1 LKIKIALVNYIAS
14 PQMAHFFA
22 IAPRIICTL
31 RFRIMTYESEKIT
44 RKKRIDQQ
52 LKASGWLIIPYSEG
66 MDLTI
71 LTNHTIEELQ
81 TNSGPADYALVVNGK
96 LLGVVEAKKLEVG
109 AANVLEQ
116 AKRYSKGANKT
127 VGEWNEYRVPFL
139 YSSNG
144 ELIYYL
150 DARDSKNLSRQIY
163 SFHTPEAMETL
174 FNSNKETALQWLK
187 EKPINTP
194 GLRPYQKEAIQAFEN
209 NLEERKRLMLLAM
222 ATGTGKTFTTVN
234 LVYRMLASGY
244 AKRIL
249 FLVDRKSLAAQA
261 VTAFASF
268 DTPRNIKF
276 KDEYELYSQR
286 FKKEDF
292 EGEAYD
298 PTVLPNSYLTNPD
311 GTKTFLYIC
320 TIQRMAINLYG
331 KAGAF
336 GENEENEDDAEKLS
350 IPSHAFDLIIAD
362 ECHRGYTS
370 KETNVWR
377 NVLNHFDA
385 VKVGLTATPASHT
398 VAYFNKPIFNY
409 SLQQAIE
416 EGYLVDYDAV
426 AINSEVLMNGAFLK
440 EGEQVGMIDTETGR
454 EQIDQLEDEREFT
467 STEIE
472 EKITAPDTNQKI
484 VEELKKYTDEW
495 EKRTGRFPKTL
506 IFASNDIP
514 MISHAD
520 RLVSI
525 CKSVFNRGDDFVA
538 KITGSPTVDRP
549 LKKIKEFRNRPN
561 PKIVVT
567 VDMLSTGVDIPSI
580 EFIVFLRPVK
590 SRILWEQMLGR
601 GTRKCD
607 EIGKTHFVIFDCFNG
622 TLIKYFKDAS
632 YNFKIDPPGTETI
645 TIKELIEKI
654 YNNEDRKA
662 NAKRLAKRLHR
673 IEKDMSGNARDKF
686 ATYIPNGDMGKF
698 AELLAKFFE
707 KYK

>member
-1 LKIKIALVNYIAS
+1 
-14 PQMAHFFA
+14 
-22 IAPRIICTL
+22 
-31 RFRIMTYESEKIT
+31 MTYESEKTT
-44 RKKRIDQQ
+44 RRKRIDQH
-52 LKASGWLIIPYSEG
+52 LKSAGWLILPYSEG
-66 MDLTI
+66 LDLSI
-71 LTNHTIEELQ
+71 LTNHAIEEFQ
-81 TNSGPADYALVVNGK
+81 TANGPVDYALVVNGK
-96 LLGVVEAKKLEVG
+96 LLGIIEAKKLEVG
-109 AANVLEQ
+109 AMNVLEQ
-116 AKRYSKGANKT
+116 AKRYSRGAGKT
-127 VGEWNEYRVPFL
+127 IGEWFGYHVPFL

-144 ELIYYL
+144 ELIYFL
-150 DARDSKNLSRQIY
+150 DTRDSKNLSRQVF
-163 SFHTPEAMETL
+163 S
-174 FNSNKETALQWLK
+174 FNSPDALTVFFNRDENVTFNWLK
-187 EKPINTP
+187 DKPIDNP
-194 GLRPYQKEAIQAFEN
+194 YLRPYQKNAIQEYETK
-209 NLEERKRLMLLAM
+209 LQEGKRLMLLAM

-276 KDEYELYSQR
+276 KDEYEMYSQKFR
-286 FKKEDF
+286 KDDF
-292 EGEAYD
+292 EGESYD

-311 GTKTFLYIC
+311 GSKTFLYVC

-331 KAGAF
+331 KSAVF
-336 GENEENEDDAEKLS
+336 EDEEEMEEDACEGIK

-377 NVLNHFDA
+377 NVLNHFDS

-398 VAYFNKPIFNY
+398 VAYFGKPIFNY
-409 SLQQAIE
+409 PLQTAID
-416 EGYLVDYDAV
+416 EGFLVDYDAV

-440 EGEQVGMIDTETGR
+440 EGEQVGMIDTATGR
-454 EQIDQLEDEREFT
+454 EQIDQLEDERQFT

-484 VEELKKYTDEW
+484 VEELKKYTDEF
-495 EKRTGRFPKTL
+495 EAERGRFPKTL
-506 IFASNDIP
+506 IFASNDISL
-514 MISHAD
+514 ISHAD
-520 RLVSI
+520 RLVNI
-525 CKSVFNRGDDFVA
+525 CKSVYNRGDDFVA

-549 LKKIKEFRNRPN
+549 LKKIKQFRNRPN

-567 VDMLSTGVDIPSI
+567 VDMLSTGVDIPAL

-607 EIGKTHFVIFDCFNG
+607 DIGKTHFVIFDCFNG
-622 TLIKYFKDAS
+622 TLIRYFKNAS
-632 YNFKIDPPGTETI
+632 YNFKIDPPGTDPI

-654 YNNEDRKA
+654 YNNEDRRT
-662 NAKRLAKRLHR
+662 NAKRLSKRIHR
-673 IEKDMSGNARDKF
+673 IEKEMSGNARNQF
-686 ATYIPNGDMGKF
+686 ATYVPEGDMGKF
-698 AELLAKFFE
+698 AEQISKFFD
-707 KYK
+707 KYN

>member
-1 LKIKIALVNYIAS
+1 MHLN
-14 PQMAHFFA
+14 
-22 IAPRIICTL
+22 IIL
-31 RFRIMTYESEKIT
+31 SMPYESEKTT
-44 RKKRIDQQ
+44 RKKRIDKQ
-52 LKASGWLIIPYSEG
+52 LKAIGWFIIPYVEG
-66 MDLTI
+66 MDLSG
-71 LTNHTIEELQ
+71 LTNHAIEEYQ
-81 TNSGPADYALVVNGK
+81 TINGPADYALVVNGK
-96 LLGVVEAKKLEVG
+96 LLGVIEAKRLEVG
-109 AANVLEQ
+109 PANVLEQ
-116 AKRYSKGANKT
+116 AKRYSKGTNNTIGK
-127 VGEWNEYRVPFL
+127 WNEYHVPFL

-150 DARDSKNLSRQIY
+150 DVRDERNLSRQIF
-163 SFHTPEAMETL
+163 SFHTPEAMETM
-174 FNSNKETALQWLK
+174 FMTTRENAFQWLK
-187 EKPINTP
+187 NKPIDSP
-194 GLRPYQKEAIQAFEN
+194 GLRPYQKDAIQAFEN
-209 NLEERKRLMLLAM
+209 NLGEGKRLMLLAM
-222 ATGTGKTFTTVN
+222 ATGTGKTFTAVN

-261 VTAFASF
+261 VTAFASY

-286 FKKEDF
+286 FRREDF
-292 EGEAYD
+292 EGEPFD
-298 PTVLPNSYLTNPD
+298 PSVLPNTYLTIPD
-311 GTKTFLYIC
+311 GSKTFLYIC

-331 KAGAF
+331 KAGVF
-336 GENEENEDDAEKLS
+336 DEDEEKEDDEETLA

-385 VKVGLTATPASHT
+385 IKVGLTATPASHT

-409 SLQQAIE
+409 PLQQAIE

-426 AINSEVLMNGAFLK
+426 AINSNVLMNGAFLK
-440 EGEQVGMIDTETGR
+440 EGEQVGIIDTETGR
-454 EQIDQLEDEREFT
+454 EKIDQLEDEREFT

-472 EKITAPDTNQKI
+472 EKITVPVTNQKI
-484 VEELKKYTDEW
+484 IEELKNYTDEW

-506 IFASNDIP
+506 IFASNDIS
-514 MISHAD
+514 MFSHAD
-520 RLVSI
+520 HLVSI
-525 CKSVFNRGDDFVA
+525 CKSVFDRGDDFAA

-567 VDMLSTGVDIPSI
+567 VDMLSTGVDIPSL

-632 YNFKIDPPGTETI
+632 YNFKIDPPGTDTV

-662 NAKRLAKRLHR
+662 NARRLSKRLHR
-673 IEKDMSGNARDKF
+673 IEKEMSGNARDKF
-686 ATYIPNGDMGKF
+686 AVYIPNGDMGQF
-698 AELLAKFFE
+698 AEQVAKFFN

>member
-1 LKIKIALVNYIAS
+1 
-14 PQMAHFFA
+14 
-22 IAPRIICTL
+22 
-31 RFRIMTYESEKIT
+31 MTYESEKIT

-52 LKASGWLIIPYSEG
+52 LKAAGWLIIPYSEG
-66 MDLTI
+66 MELST
-71 LTNHTIEELQ
+71 LTNHAIEELQ
-81 TNSGPADYALVVNGK
+81 TKNGPADYALVVNGS

-116 AKRYSKGANKT
+116 AKRYSKGADKT
-127 VGEWNEYRVPFL
+127 IGEWNQHRVPFL

-150 DARDSKNLSRQIY
+150 DVRDSKNISRQIY

-174 FNSNKETALQWLK
+174 FNTKRETALQWLK
-187 EKPINTP
+187 DKPINTP

-209 NLEERKRLMLLAM
+209 NLEDGKRLMLLAM
-222 ATGTGKTFTTVN
+222 ATGTGKTITTVN

-311 GTKTFLYIC
+311 GTKTFLYVC

-336 GENEENEDDAEKLS
+336 GQDEESGDDDAETLS

-398 VAYFNKPIFNY
+398 VAYFGKPIFNY
-409 SLQQAIE
+409 PLQQAID
-416 EGYLVDYDAV
+416 EGFLVDYDAV
-426 AINSEVLMNGAFLK
+426 GINSEVLMNGAFLK

-484 VEELKKYTDEW
+484 IEELKKYTYEW
-495 EKRTGRFPKTL
+495 EQRTGRFPKTL

-525 CKSVFNRGDDFVA
+525 CKQVFNQGDDFVA

-567 VDMLSTGVDIPSI
+567 VDMLSTGVDIPSL
-580 EFIVFLRPVK
+580 EYIVFLRPVK

-607 EIGKTHFVIFDCFNG
+607 DIGKTHFVIFDCFNG

-632 YNFKIDPPGTETI
+632 YNFKIDPPGTDTI

-654 YNNEDRKA
+654 YNNEDRRA

-686 ATYIPNGDMGKF
+686 KTYIPDGDMGKF
-698 AELLAKFFE
+698 AEQVSKFFD

>member
-1 LKIKIALVNYIAS
+1 M
-14 PQMAHFFA
+14 PH
-22 IAPRIICTL
+22 
-31 RFRIMTYESEKIT
+31 ESEKIT
-44 RKKRIDQQ
+44 RKIRIDQQ
-52 LKASGWLIIPYSEG
+52 LKASGWILVTYSEG
-66 MDLTI
+66 MDLTS
-71 LTNHTIEELQ
+71 LTNHAIEEIQ
-81 TNSGPADYALVVNGK
+81 TENGPADYALVVYGK

-109 AANVLEQ
+109 AQNVLEQ
-116 AKRYSKGANKT
+116 AKRYSKGASKT
-127 VGEWNEYRVPFL
+127 IGEWNQYRVPFL

-150 DARDSKNLSRQIY
+150 DTRDSKNLSRQIY
-163 SFHTPEAMETL
+163 AFHTPEAMETL
-174 FNSNKETALQWLK
+174 FNSKRETALQWLK
-187 EKPINTP
+187 DKPINTP
-194 GLRPYQKEAIQAFEN
+194 GLRPYQKDAIQAFEN
-209 NLEERKRLMLLAM
+209 NLEDGKRLMLLAM

-286 FKKEDF
+286 FRKEDF

-311 GTKTFLYIC
+311 GTKTFLYVC

-331 KAGAF
+331 KMGAF
-336 GENEENEDDAEKLS
+336 GEDEESRDEEEETLS

-398 VAYFNKPIFNY
+398 VAYFGKPIYNY
-409 SLQQAIE
+409 PLQTAID

-484 VEELKKYTDEW
+484 IEELKKYADEF
-495 EKRTGRFPKTL
+495 EKEKGRFPKTL

-567 VDMLSTGVDIPSI
+567 VDMLSTGVDIPSL
-580 EFIVFLRPVK
+580 EYIVFLRPIK

-607 EIGKTHFVIFDCFNG
+607 DIGKTHFVIFDCFNG

-632 YNFKIDPPGTETI
+632 YNFKIDPPGTDTI

-654 YNNEDRKA
+654 YNNDDRKS
-662 NAKRLAKRLHR
+662 NAKRLSKRLHR

-686 ATYIPNGDMGKF
+686 KTYIPDGDMGKF
-698 AELLAKFFE
+698 AEQISKFFDA
-707 KYK
+707 YN

>member
-1 LKIKIALVNYIAS
+1 
-14 PQMAHFFA
+14 MDH
-22 IAPRIICTL
+22 
-31 RFRIMTYESEKIT
+31 ESEKTT
-44 RKKRIDQQ
+44 RRLRIDNL
-52 LKASGWLIIPYSEG
+52 LKNAGWHICRFTDSMNISLLDDYA
-66 MDLTI
+66 LTEFP
-71 LTNHTIEELQ
+71 TN
-81 TNSGPADYALVVNGK
+81 NGPADYALVVEGK
-96 LLGVVEAKKLEVG
+96 LLGFIEAKKLEVG
-109 AANVLEQ
+109 AENVLEQ
-116 AKRYSKGANKT
+116 AKRYSRGAAET
-127 VGEWNEYRVPFL
+127 IGEWNGYRVPFL

-144 ELIYYL
+144 ELIYHL
-150 DARDSKNLSRQIY
+150 DARNPMNLSRQIF
-163 SFHTPEAMETL
+163 SFHTPETL
-174 FNSNKETALQWLK
+174 STWFSDTKSRAAEWLQ
-187 EKPINTP
+187 EKPIDYP
-194 GLRPYQKEAIQAFEN
+194 GFRPYQKQAVEAYEKG
-209 NLEERKRLMLLAM
+209 LSEGKRLMLLAM
-222 ATGTGKTFTTVN
+222 ATGTGKTFTTVV

-244 AKRIL
+244 TKRVL

-292 EGEAYD
+292 EDEPYD

-311 GTKTFLYIC
+311 GSKTFLYIC
-320 TIQRMAINLYG
+320 TIQRMAMNLYG
-331 KAGAF
+331 GAGAF
-336 GENEENEDDAEKLS
+336 DDDEESDDEENILS
-350 IPSHAFDLIIAD
+350 IPSNAFDLIIAD

-385 VKVGLTATPASHT
+385 VKLGLTATPASHT
-398 VAYFNKPIFNY
+398 VAYFQKPIFSY
-409 SLQQAIE
+409 PLQQAID

-426 AINSEVLMNGAFLK
+426 AINSDVLMNGAFLK
-440 EGEQVGMIDTETGR
+440 EGEQVGVIDTDTGR
-454 EQIDQLEDEREFT
+454 ELIDQLEDEREFT

-484 VEELKKYTDEW
+484 IQELKKYTDDF
-495 EKRTGRFPKTL
+495 EKECGRFPKTL

-520 RLVSI
+520 RIVNI
-525 CKSVFNRGDDFVA
+525 CKTTFDKGDDFVA

-567 VDMLSTGVDIPSI
+567 VDMLSTGVDIPSL

-601 GTRKCD
+601 GTRRCE
-607 EIGKTHFVIFDCFNG
+607 EIGKSHFVIFDCFNG
-622 TLIKYFKDAS
+622 TLIKYFKNAS
-632 YNFKIDPPGTETI
+632 YNFKIDPPGSETV
-645 TIKELIEKI
+645 TIKELIERI

-662 NAKRLAKRLHR
+662 NAKRLSKRLQR
-673 IEKDMSGNARDKF
+673 IEKEMSGKAREQF
-686 ATYIPNGDMGKF
+686 ARYIPDGDMGKF
-698 AELLAKFFE
+698 ADQLSKFFD
-707 KYK
+707 KYR

>member
-1 LKIKIALVNYIAS
+1 
-14 PQMAHFFA
+14 
-22 IAPRIICTL
+22 
-31 RFRIMTYESEKIT
+31 MTYESEKIT

-52 LKASGWLIIPYSEG
+52 LKATGWLIVPYSEG
-66 MDLTI
+66 MDLSG
-71 LTNHTIEELQ
+71 LTNHAIEELQ
-81 TNSGPADYALVVNGK
+81 TNNGPADYALVVNGK

-116 AKRYSKGANKT
+116 AKRYSKGANNT
-127 VGEWNEYRVPFL
+127 IGEWNQYHVPFL

-150 DARDSKNLSRQIY
+150 DARDSKNLSRQIFG
-163 SFHTPEAMETL
+163 FHTPEAMETL
-174 FNSNKETALQWLK
+174 FNSNRETALQWLK
-187 EKPINTP
+187 DKPINNP
-194 GLRPYQKEAIQAFEN
+194 WIRPYQTEAIQAFEN
-209 NLEERKRLMLLAM
+209 NLEDGKRLMLLAM

-286 FKKEDF
+286 FKKDDF
-292 EGEAYD
+292 DGEAYD

-331 KAGAF
+331 KMGAF
-336 GENEENEDDAEKLS
+336 GDDEENEDDAETLS

-409 SLQQAIE
+409 PLQQAID

-440 EGEQVGMIDTETGR
+440 EGEQVGMIDTQTGR

-484 VEELKKYTDEW
+484 IEELKKYADEF
-495 EKRTGRFPKTL
+495 EKERGRFPKTL

-525 CKSVFNRGDDFVA
+525 CKQVFNQGDDFVA

-567 VDMLSTGVDIPSI
+567 VDMLSTGVDIPSL
-580 EFIVFLRPVK
+580 EYIVFLRPVK

-607 EIGKTHFVIFDCFNG
+607 DIGKTHFVIFDCFNG

-662 NAKRLAKRLHR
+662 NAKRLSKRLHR
-673 IEKDMSGNARDKF
+673 IEKDMSGNAREKF
-686 ATYIPNGDMGKF
+686 ATYIPNGDMGQF
-698 AELLAKFFE
+698 AEQVAKFFD
-707 KYK
+707 KYN

>member
-1 LKIKIALVNYIAS
+1 
-14 PQMAHFFA
+14 
-22 IAPRIICTL
+22 
-31 RFRIMTYESEKIT
+31 MTYESEKIT
-44 RKKRIDQQ
+44 RKKRIDNH
-52 LKASGWLIIPYSEG
+52 LKAAGWQIIPYSEG
-66 MDLTI
+66 MNLSM
-71 LTNHTIEELQ
+71 LTNHAIEELQ
-81 TNSGPADYALVVNGK
+81 TDNGPADYALVVNGN
-96 LLGVVEAKKLEVG
+96 LVGLVEAKKLEVG

-116 AKRYSKGANKT
+116 AKRYSKGVNST
-127 VGEWNEYRVPFL
+127 NREWNQYRVPFL

-150 DARDSKNLSRQIY
+150 DIRDSKNLSRQIY
-163 SFHTPEAMETL
+163 SFHTPEAMESL
-174 FNSNKETALQWLK
+174 FNAKKDTAWQWLNN
-187 EKPINTP
+187 KPINTP
-194 GLRPYQKEAIQAFEN
+194 GLRPYQKQAIQAFEN
-209 NLEERKRLMLLAM
+209 NLGEGKRLMLLAM

-298 PTVLPNSYLTNPD
+298 PTVLPNTYLTNPD

-331 KAGAF
+331 KMGAF
-336 GENEENEDDAEKLS
+336 EENEENGDEEEAEKLS

-385 VKVGLTATPASHT
+385 VKLGLTATPASHT

-409 SLQQAIE
+409 PLQQAID

-426 AINSEVLMNGAFLK
+426 AINSKVLMNGAFLK
-440 EGEQVGMIDTETGR
+440 EGEQVGTIDTETGR
-454 EQIDQLEDEREFT
+454 EQIDQLEDERIFT

-484 VEELKKYTDEW
+484 IEELKKYADEF
-495 EKRTGRFPKTL
+495 EKERGRFPKTL
-506 IFASNDIP
+506 IFASNDISK
-514 MISHAD
+514 ISHAD

-525 CKSVFNRGDDFVA
+525 CKQVFNQGDDFVA

-549 LKKIKEFRNRPN
+549 LRKIKEFRNRPN
-561 PKIVVT
+561 PKIVVS
-567 VDMLSTGVDIPSI
+567 VDMLSTGVDIPWL

-607 EIGKTHFVIFDCFNG
+607 DIGKTHFIIFDCFNG

-654 YNNEDRKA
+654 YNNEDRRA

-673 IEKDMSGNARDKF
+673 IEKDMSGNARDEFKN
-686 ATYIPNGDMGKF
+686 YIPDGDMGKF
-698 AELLAKFFE
+698 AELISKFFD
-707 KYK
+707 KYN

>member
-1 LKIKIALVNYIAS
+1 
-14 PQMAHFFA
+14 M
-22 IAPRIICTL
+22 
-31 RFRIMTYESEKIT
+31 YESEKIT

-52 LKASGWLIIPYSEG
+52 LKSVGWLLMPYTEG
-66 MDLTI
+66 MDVSSF
-71 LTNHTIEELQ
+71 TNHAIEEYQ
-81 TNSGPADYALVVNGK
+81 TAHGPADYAFVVKGK
-96 LLGVVEAKKLEVG
+96 MLGCVEAKKLEVG

-116 AKRYSKGANKT
+116 AKRYSKGAPET
-127 VGEWNEYRVPFL
+127 VGNWNSYHIPFL

-144 ELIYYL
+144 ELIYHL
-150 DARDSKNLSRQIY
+150 DARKSSNISRQIY
-163 SFHTPEAMETL
+163 QFPTPDALYIEFHQ
-174 FNSNKETALQWLK
+174 NKETSLKWLI
-187 EKPINTP
+187 EKSIETP
-194 GLRPYQKEAIQAFEN
+194 GLRPYQKDAIKAYEN
-209 NLEERKRLMLLAM
+209 GLDEGKRQMLLAM

-249 FLVDRKSLAAQA
+249 FLVDRKSLAAQS

-286 FKKEDF
+286 FKREDF

-298 PTVLPNSYLTNPD
+298 PTVLPNAYLTNPD
-311 GTKTFLYIC
+311 DSKTFLYVC

-331 KAGAF
+331 KGGAF
-336 GENEENEDDAEKLS
+336 GEDEEGDEEGDALP

-385 VKVGLTATPASHT
+385 IKVGLTATPASHT
-398 VAYFNKPIFNY
+398 VAYFGKPIFNY
-409 SLQQAIE
+409 PLQQAIE

-440 EGEQVGMIDTETGR
+440 EGEQVGVIDTATGR
-454 EQIDQLEDEREFT
+454 EQIDQLEDEREFS

-484 VEELKKYTDEW
+484 IEELKKYTDEW
-495 EKRTGRFPKTL
+495 EQRTGRFPKTL
-506 IFASNDIP
+506 IFASNDIA
-514 MISHAD
+514 MVSHAD
-520 RLVSI
+520 RLVNI
-525 CKSVFNRGDDFVA
+525 CKTVFGRGDDFVA

-561 PKIVVT
+561 PSIVVT
-567 VDMLSTGVDIPSI
+567 VDMLSTGVDIPAL

-601 GTRKCD
+601 GTRKCND
-607 EIGKTHFVIFDCFNG
+607 IDKTHFVIFDCFNG

-645 TIKELIEKI
+645 SIKELIEKI
-654 YNNEDRKA
+654 YNNEDTKA
-662 NAKRLAKRLHR
+662 NAKRLTKRLHR
-673 IEKDMSGNARDKF
+673 IEKDMSGKAREKF

-698 AELLAKFFE
+698 AEQISKFFE
-707 KYK
+707 KHR

>member
-1 LKIKIALVNYIAS
+1 MPL
-14 PQMAHFFA
+14 
-22 IAPRIICTL
+22 
-31 RFRIMTYESEKIT
+31 ESEKIT

-52 LKASGWLIIPYSEG
+52 LKATGWLIVPYSEG
-66 MDLTI
+66 MNI
-71 LTNHTIEELQ
+71 AALTNHAIEEFQ
-81 TNSGPADYALVVNGK
+81 TSNGPADYALVINGK
-96 LLGVVEAKKLEVG
+96 MLGVLEAKKLEVG
-109 AANVLEQ
+109 ADNVLEQ
-116 AKRYSKGANKT
+116 AKRYSKGACNT
-127 VGEWNEYRVPFL
+127 IGEWNEYHIPFL

-144 ELIYYL
+144 ELIDYL
-150 DARDSKNLSRQIY
+150 DGRNSKNLSRRIF
-163 SFHTPEAMETL
+163 SFHTPEAMETF
-174 FNSNKETALQWLK
+174 FNANKEISFQWLK
-187 EKPINTP
+187 EKPINNAW
-194 GLRPYQKEAIQAFEN
+194 LRPYQTEAIQAYEN
-209 NLEERKRLMLLAM
+209 NLEDGKRLMLLAM

-244 AKRIL
+244 AKRIM

-276 KDEYELYSQR
+276 KDEYELYSQK
-286 FKKEDF
+286 FKKDDF
-292 EGEAYD
+292 DDEPYD
-298 PTVLPNSYLTNPD
+298 PSVLPNSYLTNPD

-320 TIQRMAINLYG
+320 TIQRMAMNLYG
-331 KAGAF
+331 KMGAF
-336 GENEENEDDAEKLS
+336 DDDEENEDDVEKLS

-398 VAYFNKPIFNY
+398 VAYFGKPIFNY
-409 SLQQAIE
+409 PLQTAID
-416 EGYLVDYDAV
+416 EGFLVDYDAV

-440 EGEQVGMIDTETGR
+440 EGEQVGMIDTQTGR

-472 EKITAPDTNQKI
+472 EKITAPETNQKI
-484 VEELKKYTDEW
+484 IEELKKYTDEF
-495 EKRTGRFPKTL
+495 EKETGRFPKTL
-506 IFASNDIP
+506 IFASNDIA

-525 CKSVFNRGDDFVA
+525 CKEVFNQGDDFVA

-549 LKKIKEFRNRPN
+549 LKKIKQFRNRPN

-567 VDMLSTGVDIPSI
+567 VDMLSTGVDIPAL
-580 EFIVFLRPVK
+580 EYIVFLRPVK

-607 EIGKTHFVIFDCFNG
+607 DIGKTHFVIFDCFNG
-622 TLIKYFKDAS
+622 TLIKYFKNAS
-632 YNFKIDPPGTETI
+632 YNFKIDPPGTDTI

-662 NAKRLAKRLHR
+662 NAKRLSKRLHR
-673 IEKDMSGNARDKF
+673 IEKDMSGNARNKF
-686 ATYIPNGDMGKF
+686 KTYIPDGDMGQF
-698 AELLAKFFE
+698 AEKVSKFFD

>member
-1 LKIKIALVNYIAS
+1 
-14 PQMAHFFA
+14 M
-22 IAPRIICTL
+22 
-31 RFRIMTYESEKIT
+31 YESEKIT

-52 LKASGWLIIPYSEG
+52 LKSVGWILISYTEG
-66 MDLTI
+66 MDISSLS
-71 LTNHTIEELQ
+71 NHAIEEYQ
-81 TNSGPADYALVVNGK
+81 TANGPADYAFVVKGK
-96 LLGVVEAKKLEVG
+96 MLGCVEAKKLEVG

-116 AKRYSKGANKT
+116 AKRYSKGAPET
-127 VGEWNEYRVPFL
+127 IGDWNGYHIPFL

-144 ELIYYL
+144 ELIYHL
-150 DARDSKNLSRQIY
+150 DARKRSNISRQIY
-163 SFHTPEAMETL
+163 QFPTPDAVYIEFHQ
-174 FNSNKETALQWLK
+174 NKEASLKWLI
-187 EKPINTP
+187 EKPIETP
-194 GLRPYQKEAIQAFEN
+194 GLRPYQKEAIKAYEN
-209 NLEERKRLMLLAM
+209 GLDEGKRQMLLAM

-249 FLVDRKSLAAQA
+249 FLVDRKSLAAQS

-286 FKKEDF
+286 FKREDF

-298 PTVLPNSYLTNPD
+298 PTVLPNAYLTNPD
-311 GTKTFLYIC
+311 NSKTFLYVC

-336 GENEENEDDAEKLS
+336 GDDEEGDEEGDTLP

-385 VKVGLTATPASHT
+385 IKVGLTATPASHT
-398 VAYFNKPIFNY
+398 VAYFGKPIFNY
-409 SLQQAIE
+409 PLQQAIE

-440 EGEQVGMIDTETGR
+440 EGEQVGVIDTATGR
-454 EQIDQLEDEREFT
+454 EQIDQLEDEREFS

-484 VEELKKYTDEW
+484 IEELKKYTDEW
-495 EKRTGRFPKTL
+495 EQRTGRFPKTL
-506 IFASNDIP
+506 IFASNDIA
-514 MISHAD
+514 MVSHAD
-520 RLVSI
+520 RLVNI
-525 CKSVFNRGDDFVA
+525 CKSVFGRGDDFVA

-561 PKIVVT
+561 PSIVVT
-567 VDMLSTGVDIPSI
+567 VDMLSTGVDIPAL

-601 GTRKCD
+601 GTRKCND
-607 EIGKTHFVIFDCFNG
+607 IDKTHFVIFDCFNG

-632 YNFKIDPPGTETI
+632 YNFKIDPPGTETVSM
-645 TIKELIEKI
+645 KELIERI
-654 YNNEDRKA
+654 YNNEDTAA
-662 NAKRLAKRLHR
+662 NAKRLSKRLHR
-673 IEKDMSGNARDKF
+673 IEKDMSGKAREKF

-698 AELLAKFFE
+698 AEQISKFFE
-707 KYK
+707 KYR

>member
-1 LKIKIALVNYIAS
+1 MS
-14 PQMAHFFA
+14 
-22 IAPRIICTL
+22 
-31 RFRIMTYESEKIT
+31 YESEKIT

-52 LKASGWLIIPYSEG
+52 LKLTGWLIVPYTEG
-66 MDLTI
+66 MDLSG
-71 LTNHTIEELQ
+71 LTNHAIEELQ
-81 TNSGPADYALVVNGK
+81 TSNGPADYALVVNGK

-109 AANVLEQ
+109 AQNVLEQ
-116 AKRYSKGANKT
+116 AKRYSKGANDT
-127 VGEWNEYRVPFL
+127 IGEWSAYHIPFL
-139 YSSNG
+139 YSTNG

-150 DARDSKNLSRQIY
+150 DVRDNKNLSRQIFG
-163 SFHTPEAMETL
+163 FHTPEAIETL
-174 FNSNKETALQWLK
+174 FNTKRDTALHWLK
-187 EKPINTP
+187 HKPINTP

-209 NLEERKRLMLLAM
+209 NLEAGRRQMLLAM
-222 ATGTGKTFTTVN
+222 ATGTGKTLTTVN

-286 FKKEDF
+286 FHRDDF
-292 EGEAYD
+292 DGEKYD

-311 GTKTFLYIC
+311 GTKTFLYVC

-331 KAGAF
+331 MEGAF
-336 GENEENEDDAEKLS
+336 GDDEESRDESEERIS

-398 VAYFNKPIFNY
+398 VAYFGKPIFNY
-409 SLQQAIE
+409 PLQVAID

-426 AINSEVLMNGAFLK
+426 GINSEVLMNGAFLR
-440 EGEQVGMIDTETGR
+440 EGEKVGMIDTETGR
-454 EQIDQLEDEREFT
+454 EQIDQMEDEREFT
-467 STEIE
+467 SKEIE

-484 VEELKKYTDEW
+484 IDELKKYTDEF
-495 EKRTGRFPKTL
+495 EKENGRFPKTL

-525 CKSVFNRGDDFVA
+525 CKSVFNRGDDFAA

-549 LKKIKEFRNRPN
+549 LKKIKEFRNQPN

-567 VDMLSTGVDIPSI
+567 VDMLSTGVDIPSL
-580 EFIVFLRPVK
+580 EYIVFLRPVK

-607 EIGKTHFVIFDCFNG
+607 DIGKTHFVLFDCFNG
-622 TLIKYFKDAS
+622 TLIQYFKDAS
-632 YNFKIDPPGTETI
+632 YNFSIDPPGTETI
-645 TIKELIEKI
+645 SIIELIEKI

-662 NAKRLAKRLHR
+662 NAKRLSKRLHR
-673 IEKDMSGNARDKF
+673 IEKNMSGNARDKF
-686 ATYIPNGDMGKF
+686 KTYIPDGDMGQF
-698 AELLAKFFE
+698 AGQVANFFN
-707 KYK
+707 KYC

>member
-1 LKIKIALVNYIAS
+1 
-14 PQMAHFFA
+14 M
-22 IAPRIICTL
+22 
-31 RFRIMTYESEKIT
+31 YESEKIT

-52 LKASGWLIIPYSEG
+52 LKSAGWLIVPLTEGTDVSSYS
-66 MDLTI
+66 
-71 LTNHTIEELQ
+71 NHAIEEYQ
-81 TNSGPADYALVVNGK
+81 TSNGPADYALVVNGK

-109 AANVLEQ
+109 AQNVLEQ
-116 AKRYSKGANKT
+116 AKRYSKGADNII
-127 VGEWNEYRVPFL
+127 GEWNLYHIPFL

-150 DARDSKNLSRQIY
+150 DARESKNISRQIF

-174 FNSNKETALQWLK
+174 FNSKREKSLEWLRSN
-187 EKPINTP
+187 PINTP
-194 GLRPYQKEAIQAFEN
+194 GLRKYQKEAIQAFEN
-209 NLEERKRLMLLAM
+209 NLEDGKRQMLLAM

-261 VTAFASF
+261 VSAFASF
-268 DTPRNIKF
+268 DTPRNMKF
-276 KDEYELYSQR
+276 KDEYELYSQKFR
-286 FKKEDF
+286 KEDF
-292 EGEAYD
+292 EGESYD

-311 GTKTFLYIC
+311 GTKTFLYVC

-331 KAGAF
+331 KMGAF
-336 GENEENEDDAEKLS
+336 GDDEESGDEEEETLS

-409 SLQQAIE
+409 PLQIAID

-426 AINSEVLMNGAFLK
+426 AINSEVIMNGAFLK

-472 EKITAPDTNQKI
+472 SKITAPDTTQKI
-484 VEELKKYTDEW
+484 IEELKKYTDEW
-495 EKRTGRFPKTL
+495 EERTGRFPKTL

-520 RLVSI
+520 RLVNI
-525 CKSVFNRGDDFVA
+525 CKQVFNKGDDFVA

-567 VDMLSTGVDIPSI
+567 VDMLSTGVDIPAL

-607 EIGKTHFVIFDCFNG
+607 DIGKTHFVIFDCFNG

-632 YNFKIDPPGTETI
+632 YNFKIDAPGTDTI
-645 TIKELIEKI
+645 TIKELIDKI
-654 YNNEDRKA
+654 YNNEDRRA
-662 NAKRLAKRLHR
+662 NAKRLSKRLHR
-673 IEKDMSGNARDKF
+673 IEKDMSGNAREKF
-686 ATYIPNGDMGKF
+686 KTYVPDGDMGKL
-698 AELLAKFFE
+698 AEQIS
-707 KYK
+707 KYFDKYN

>member
-1 LKIKIALVNYIAS
+1 
-14 PQMAHFFA
+14 
-22 IAPRIICTL
+22 
-31 RFRIMTYESEKIT
+31 MTYESEKIT

-52 LKASGWLIIPYSEG
+52 LKAAGWIIIPYTEG
-66 MDLTI
+66 MSLAI
-71 LTNHTIEELQ
+71 LTNHAIEELP
-81 TNSGPADYALVVNGK
+81 TNKGFADYALVVNGK
-96 LLGVVEAKKLEVG
+96 LLGVIEAKKLEVG
-109 AANVLEQ
+109 AENVLEQ
-116 AKRYSKGANKT
+116 AKRYSKDVNNT
-127 VGEWNEYRVPFL
+127 IGEWNKYYIPFL

-144 ELIYYL
+144 ELIYHL
-150 DARDSKNLSRQIY
+150 DVRDNKNLSRQIF

-174 FNSNKETALQWLK
+174 FNFKREPALQWLK
-187 EKPINTP
+187 DKPIDKP
-194 GLRPYQKEAIQAFEN
+194 GLRPYQKNAVQAFET
-209 NLEERKRLMLLAM
+209 NLDEGKRLMLLAM

-261 VTAFASF
+261 VTAFSSY

-276 KDEYELYSQR
+276 KDEYEMYSQR
-286 FKKEDF
+286 FQKEDF
-292 EGEAYD
+292 EDEAYD
-298 PTVLPNSYLTNPD
+298 TTVLPNSYLTNPD

-320 TIQRMAINLYG
+320 TIQRMAINLFG
-331 KAGAF
+331 KMGAF
-336 GENEENEDDAEKLS
+336 SEDEESGEEEEEKLS

-398 VAYFNKPIFNY
+398 VAYFGKPIFNY
-409 SLQQAIE
+409 PLQQAID
-416 EGYLVDYDAV
+416 EGFLVDYDAV
-426 AINSEVLMNGAFLK
+426 AINSNVLMNGAFLK
-440 EGEQVGMIDTETGR
+440 EGEQVGMIDTDTGR

-484 VEELKKYTDEW
+484 IEELKKYAEEF
-495 EKRTGRFPKTL
+495 EKEMGRFPKTL
-506 IFASNDIP
+506 IFASNDLP

-520 RLVSI
+520 RLVKI
-525 CKSVFNRGDDFVA
+525 CKNVFNQGDDFVA
-538 KITGSPTVDRP
+538 KITGSLTVDRP

-567 VDMLSTGVDIPSI
+567 VDMLSTGVDIPAL
-580 EFIVFLRPVK
+580 EYIVFLRPVK

-632 YNFKIDPPGTETI
+632 YNFKIDPPGTVTI

-654 YNNEDRKA
+654 YNNEDRRA
-662 NAKRLAKRLHR
+662 NAKRLSKRLHR
-673 IEKDMSGNARDKF
+673 IEKDMSGNAREKF
-686 ATYIPNGDMGKF
+686 KAYIPDGDMGKF
-698 AELLAKFFE
+698 AEQVSKFFD
-707 KYK
+707 KYR

>member
-1 LKIKIALVNYIAS
+1 
-14 PQMAHFFA
+14 
-22 IAPRIICTL
+22 
-31 RFRIMTYESEKIT
+31 MTYESEKIT

-52 LKASGWLIIPYSEG
+52 LKAAGWIIIPYTEG
-66 MDLTI
+66 ISLTI
-71 LTNHTIEELQ
+71 LTNHAIEELP
-81 TNSGPADYALVVNGK
+81 TNKGFADYALVVNGK
-96 LLGVVEAKKLEVG
+96 LLGVIEAKKLEIG
-109 AANVLEQ
+109 AENVLEQ
-116 AKRYSKGANKT
+116 AKRYSKDVSNT
-127 VGEWNEYRVPFL
+127 IGEWHKYYIPFL

-144 ELIYYL
+144 ELIYHL
-150 DARDSKNLSRQIY
+150 DVRDSRNLSRQIF

-174 FNSNKETALQWLK
+174 FNLKRELALKWLK
-187 EKPINTP
+187 DKPIDKP
-194 GLRPYQKEAIQAFEN
+194 GLRPYQKNAVQAFET
-209 NLEERKRLMLLAM
+209 NLEEGKRLMLLAM

-261 VTAFASF
+261 VTAFSSY

-276 KDEYELYSQR
+276 KDEYEMYSQR
-286 FKKEDF
+286 FQKEDF
-292 EGEAYD
+292 EDEAYD
-298 PTVLPNSYLTNPD
+298 TTVLPNSYLTNPD

-320 TIQRMAINLYG
+320 TIQRMAINLFG
-331 KAGAF
+331 KMGAF
-336 GENEENEDDAEKLS
+336 SEDEESGNEEEETLA

-398 VAYFNKPIFNY
+398 VAYFGKPIFNY
-409 SLQQAIE
+409 PLQQAID
-416 EGYLVDYDAV
+416 EGFLVDYDAV
-426 AINSEVLMNGAFLK
+426 AINSNVLMNGAFLK
-440 EGEQVGMIDTETGR
+440 EGEQVGMIDTDTGR

-484 VEELKKYTDEW
+484 IEELKRYADEF
-495 EKRTGRFPKTL
+495 EKERGRFPKTL

-520 RLVSI
+520 RLVKI
-525 CKSVFNRGDDFVA
+525 CKNVFNQGDDFVA

-567 VDMLSTGVDIPSI
+567 VDMLSTGVDIPAL
-580 EFIVFLRPVK
+580 EYIVFLRPVK

-632 YNFKIDPPGTETI
+632 YNFKIDPPGTDTI

-654 YNNEDRKA
+654 YNNEDRRA
-662 NAKRLAKRLHR
+662 NAKRLSKRLHR

-686 ATYIPNGDMGKF
+686 KAYIPDGDMGKF
-698 AELLAKFFE
+698 AQHVSKFFD
-707 KYK
+707 KYQ

>member
-1 LKIKIALVNYIAS
+1 MN
-14 PQMAHFFA
+14 H
-22 IAPRIICTL
+22 
-31 RFRIMTYESEKIT
+31 ESEKVT
-44 RKKRIDQQ
+44 RKNRIDLL
-52 LKASGWLIIPYSEG
+52 LKAAGWRIVKFSDN
-66 MDLTI
+66 MDPRL
-71 LTNHTIEELQ
+71 LQNYAIEELP
-81 TNSGPADYALVVNGK
+81 TGSGPADYALAVNGRI
-96 LLGVVEAKKLEVG
+96 LGVIEAKKLEVG
-109 AANVLEQ
+109 AENVLEQ
-116 AKRYSKGANKT
+116 AKRYSRGADNT
-127 VGEWNEYRVPFL
+127 IGDWNGYKVPFL

-144 ELIYYL
+144 ELIYHL
-150 DARDSKNLSRQIY
+150 DARDSNNISRQIY
-163 SFHTPEAMETL
+163 GFHSPEALESCFHDKKASAFKWL
-174 FNSNKETALQWLK
+174 NENENK
-187 EKPINTP
+187 TP
-194 GLRPYQKEAIQAFEN
+194 GLRPYQKDAIFAYEKE
-209 NLEERKRLMLLAM
+209 LAEGKRLMLLAM
-222 ATGTGKTFTTVN
+222 ATGTGKTFTTVV
-234 LVYRMLASGY
+234 LVYRMLVSGY

-286 FKKEDF
+286 FQKDDF
-292 EGEAYD
+292 EGDVYD
-298 PTVLPNSYLTNPD
+298 PTVLPNSYLSNPD
-311 GTKTFLYIC
+311 GTKTFLYVC
-320 TIQRMAINLYG
+320 TIQRMAMNLFG
-331 KAGAF
+331 RAGAF
-336 GENEENEDDAEKLS
+336 TEDEEIEEETETLT
-350 IPSHAFDLIIAD
+350 IPTHAFDLIIAD

-398 VAYFNKPIFNY
+398 VAYFGKPIFNY
-409 SLQQAIE
+409 PLQQAID
-416 EGYLVDYDAV
+416 EGFLVDYDAV
-426 AINSEVLMNGAFLK
+426 AINSDVLMNGAFLK
-440 EGEQVGMIDTETGR
+440 EGEQVGVIDTDTGR
-454 EQIDQLEDEREFT
+454 ELIDQLEDEREFT

-484 VEELKKYTDEW
+484 ISELKKFTDDFER
-495 EKRTGRFPKTL
+495 ERGRFPKTL
-506 IFASNDIP
+506 IFATNDIP

-520 RLVSI
+520 RIVSI
-525 CKSVFNRGDDFVA
+525 CKSTFNRGDDFVA

-567 VDMLSTGVDIPSI
+567 VDMLSTGVDIPAL

-622 TLIKYFKDAS
+622 TLIRYFKNAS
-632 YNFKIDPPGTETI
+632 YNFKIDPPGTDSV

-662 NAKRLAKRLHR
+662 NAKRLSKRLHR
-673 IEKDMSGNARDKF
+673 IEKEMSGTARDKF
-686 ATYIPNGDMGKF
+686 STYIPDGDMGKF
-698 AELLAKFFE
+698 AEYLAKFFD
-707 KYK
+707 KYR

>member
-1 LKIKIALVNYIAS
+1 V
-14 PQMAHFFA
+14 
-22 IAPRIICTL
+22 
-31 RFRIMTYESEKIT
+31 TYESEKIT

-52 LKASGWLIIPYSEG
+52 LKAAGWIITPYTEG
-66 MDLTI
+66 MSLTI
-71 LTNHTIEELQ
+71 LTNHAIEELP
-81 TNSGPADYALVVNGK
+81 TNKGFADYALVVNGK
-96 LLGVVEAKKLEVG
+96 LLGVIEAKKLEVG
-109 AANVLEQ
+109 AENVLEQ
-116 AKRYSKGANKT
+116 AKRYSKDVNNT
-127 VGEWNEYRVPFL
+127 IGEWNKYYIPFL

-144 ELIYYL
+144 ELIYHL
-150 DARDSKNLSRQIY
+150 DVRDSKNLSRQIF

-174 FNSNKETALQWLK
+174 FNLKREPALKWLK
-187 EKPINTP
+187 DKPIDKP
-194 GLRPYQKEAIQAFEN
+194 GLRPYQTKAVQAFET
-209 NLEERKRLMLLAM
+209 NLEEGKRLMLLAM

-261 VTAFASF
+261 VTAFSSY

-276 KDEYELYSQR
+276 KDEYEMYSQR
-286 FKKEDF
+286 FQKEDF
-292 EGEAYD
+292 EDEAYD
-298 PTVLPNSYLTNPD
+298 TTVLPNSYLTNPD

-320 TIQRMAINLYG
+320 TIQRMAINLFG
-331 KAGAF
+331 KMGAF
-336 GENEENEDDAEKLS
+336 SEGEESGNEEEETLS

-398 VAYFNKPIFNY
+398 VAYFGKPIFNY
-409 SLQQAIE
+409 PLQQAID
-416 EGYLVDYDAV
+416 EGFLVDYDAV
-426 AINSEVLMNGAFLK
+426 AINSNVLMNGAFLK
-440 EGEQVGMIDTETGR
+440 EGEQVGMIDTDTGR

-484 VEELKKYTDEW
+484 IEELKKYADEF
-495 EKRTGRFPKTL
+495 ERERGRFPKTL

-520 RLVSI
+520 RLVNI
-525 CKSVFNRGDDFVA
+525 CKNVFNQGDDFVA

-549 LKKIKEFRNRPN
+549 LKKIKEFRNRRN

-567 VDMLSTGVDIPSI
+567 VDMLSTGVDIPAL
-580 EFIVFLRPVK
+580 EYIVFLRPVK

-632 YNFKIDPPGTETI
+632 YNFKIDPPGTDTI

-654 YNNEDRKA
+654 YNNEDRRA
-662 NAKRLAKRLHR
+662 NAKRLSKRLHR
-673 IEKDMSGNARDKF
+673 IEKDMSGNAREKF
-686 ATYIPNGDMGKF
+686 KAYIPDGDMGKF
-698 AELLAKFFE
+698 AEHVSKFFD
-707 KYK
+707 KYR

>member
-1 LKIKIALVNYIAS
+1 
-14 PQMAHFFA
+14 
-22 IAPRIICTL
+22 
-31 RFRIMTYESEKIT
+31 MTYESEKIT
-44 RKKRIDQQ
+44 RKKRIDLQ
-52 LKASGWLIIPYSEG
+52 LKAAGWLIIPYSEG
-66 MDLTI
+66 LNLSA
-71 LTNHTIEELQ
+71 LTNHAIEELQ
-81 TNSGPADYALVVNGK
+81 TNNGPADYALVVNGK

-109 AANVLEQ
+109 AQNVLEQ

-127 VGEWNEYRVPFL
+127 IGEWNQYHVPFL

-150 DARDSKNLSRQIY
+150 DLRDNKNLSRQIY

-174 FNSNKETALQWLK
+174 FNSKRETALQWLK

-194 GLRPYQKEAIQAFEN
+194 GLRPYQKDAIQAFEN
-209 NLEERKRLMLLAM
+209 NLEEGKRLMLLAM

-276 KDEYELYSQR
+276 KDEYELYSQKFR
-286 FKKEDF
+286 KEDF
-292 EGEAYD
+292 EGESYD

-311 GTKTFLYIC
+311 GTKTFLYVC

-331 KAGAF
+331 KMGAF
-336 GENEENEDDAEKLS
+336 GEGEENEDDTETLS

-409 SLQQAIE
+409 PLQTAID
-416 EGYLVDYDAV
+416 EGFLVDYDAV

-472 EKITAPDTNQKI
+472 DKITAPDTNQKI
-484 VEELKKYTDEW
+484 IEELKKYSDEF
-495 EKRTGRFPKTL
+495 EKERGRFPKTL

-525 CKSVFNRGDDFVA
+525 CKQVFNQGDDFVA

-567 VDMLSTGVDIPSI
+567 VDMLSTGVDIPSL
-580 EFIVFLRPVK
+580 EYIVFLRPVK

-607 EIGKTHFVIFDCFNG
+607 DIGKTHFVIFDCFNG

-632 YNFKIDPPGTETI
+632 YNFKIDPPGTDTI

-662 NAKRLAKRLHR
+662 NAKRLSKRLHR
-673 IEKDMSGNARDKF
+673 IEKEMSGNARDKF
-686 ATYIPNGDMGKF
+686 KTYIPDGDMGKF
-698 AELLAKFFE
+698 AEQVSKYFD

>member
-1 LKIKIALVNYIAS
+1 MS
-14 PQMAHFFA
+14 
-22 IAPRIICTL
+22 
-31 RFRIMTYESEKIT
+31 YESEKIT

-52 LKASGWLIIPYSEG
+52 LKAAGWLIVPYSEG
-66 MDLTI
+66 MDLSI
-71 LTNHTIEELQ
+71 LTNHAVEELQ
-81 TNSGPADYALVVNGK
+81 TANGPADYALVVNGQ

-109 AANVLEQ
+109 AQNVLEQ
-116 AKRYSKGANKT
+116 AKRYSKGADKT
-127 VGEWNEYRVPFL
+127 IGEWNGYRVPFL

-144 ELIYYL
+144 ELIYFL
-150 DARDSKNLSRQIY
+150 DTKDSKNLSRQIF
-163 SFHTPEAMETL
+163 S
-174 FNSNKETALQWLK
+174 FNSPDALTDSFNRNENVGFSWLK
-187 EKPINTP
+187 EKPIDNP
-194 GLRPYQKEAIQAFEN
+194 FLRPYQRNAIQEFEN
-209 NLEERKRLMLLAM
+209 KLMEGKRLMLLAM

-276 KDEYELYSQR
+276 KDEYEMYSQR

-311 GTKTFLYIC
+311 CSKTFLYVC

-331 KAGAF
+331 KSAVF
-336 GENEENEDDAEKLS
+336 EGEEESEEDAEEGIK

-398 VAYFNKPIFNY
+398 VAYFGKAIFNY
-409 SLQQAIE
+409 PLQTAID

-454 EQIDQLEDEREFT
+454 EQIDQLEDERQFT

-484 VEELKKYTDEW
+484 VEELKKYTDEF
-495 EKRTGRFPKTL
+495 EAERGRFPKTL

-514 MISHAD
+514 LISHAD

-525 CKSVFNRGDDFVA
+525 CKSVYNRGDDFVA

-549 LKKIKEFRNRPN
+549 LKKIKQFRNRPN

-567 VDMLSTGVDIPSI
+567 VDMLSTGVDIPSL

-607 EIGKTHFVIFDCFNG
+607 DIGKTHFVIFDCFNG
-622 TLIKYFKDAS
+622 TLIRYFKNAS
-632 YNFKIDPPGTETI
+632 YNFKIDPPGTDTA

-654 YNNEDRKA
+654 YNNEDRRA
-662 NAKRLAKRLHR
+662 NAKRLSKRLHR

-686 ATYIPNGDMGKF
+686 SSFIPDGDMGKF
-698 AELLAKFFE
+698 AETLSKFFD
-707 KYK
+707 KYH

>member
-1 LKIKIALVNYIAS
+1 
-14 PQMAHFFA
+14 MF
-22 IAPRIICTL
+22 
-31 RFRIMTYESEKIT
+31 YESEQIT

-52 LKASGWLIIPYSEG
+52 LKAAGWLVIPYSEG
-66 MDLTI
+66 MDLTT
-71 LTNHTIEELQ
+71 LTNHAIEEFQ
-81 TNSGPADYALVVNGK
+81 TNNGPADYALVVKGQ
-96 LLGVVEAKKLEVG
+96 LLGVVEAKKLDVG

-116 AKRYSKGANKT
+116 AKRYSRGADKT
-127 VGEWNEYRVPFL
+127 IDEWNGYRVPFL

-144 ELIYYL
+144 ELIYHI
-150 DARDSKNLSRQIY
+150 DIRSSQNLSRQIY
-163 SFHTPEAMETL
+163 SFHTPEALETL
-174 FNSNKETALQWLK
+174 FKSTRETALQWLHYK
-187 EKPINTP
+187 AVYSPW
-194 GLRPYQKEAIQAFEN
+194 LRKYQQEAIEAFEN
-209 NLEERKRLMLLAM
+209 GLENGKRLMLLAM

-244 AKRIL
+244 VKRVL

-261 VTAFASF
+261 VNAFASF
-268 DTPRNIKF
+268 DTPHNIKF

-286 FKKEDF
+286 FNREDF
-292 EGEAYD
+292 EGEEYD

-311 GTKTFLYIC
+311 DSKTFLYIC

-331 KAGAF
+331 RSAAF
-336 GENEENEDDAEKLS
+336 DDDEESSNEETEILS

-385 VKVGLTATPASHT
+385 VKIGLTATPASHT
-398 VAYFNKPIFNY
+398 VAYFGKPIFSY
-409 SLQQAIE
+409 SLQQAID
-416 EGYLVDYDAV
+416 EGFLVDYDAV
-426 AINSEVLMNGAFLK
+426 AINSDVLMNGAFLK

-484 VEELKKYTDEW
+484 VEELKKYADEF
-495 EKRTGRFPKTL
+495 EAERGRFPKML

-520 RLVSI
+520 RLVGI

-549 LKKIKEFRNRPN
+549 LKKIKEFRNRPH

-567 VDMLSTGVDIPSI
+567 VDMLSTGVDIPAL

-607 EIGKTHFVIFDCFNG
+607 ETGKTHFVIFDCFNG
-622 TLIKYFKDAS
+622 TLIRYFKDAS
-632 YNFKIDPPGTETI
+632 YNFKIDPPGIDMVTT
-645 TIKELIEKI
+645 KELIEKI
-654 YNNEDRKA
+654 YRNEDRRA
-662 NAKRLAKRLHR
+662 NARRLSKRLHR

-686 ATYIPNGDMGKF
+686 AAFIPDGDMGKF
-698 AELLAKFFE
+698 AGQVAKFFDM
-707 KYK
+707 YN

>member
-1 LKIKIALVNYIAS
+1 M
-14 PQMAHFFA
+14 P
-22 IAPRIICTL
+22 
-31 RFRIMTYESEKIT
+31 YESEKTT
-44 RKKRIDQQ
+44 RKKRIDKQ
-52 LKASGWLIIPYSEG
+52 LKAIGWFIIPYVEG
-66 MDLTI
+66 MDLSG
-71 LTNHTIEELQ
+71 LTNHAIEEYQ
-81 TNSGPADYALVVNGK
+81 TINGPADYALVVNGK

-109 AANVLEQ
+109 PANVLEQ
-116 AKRYSKGANKT
+116 AKRYSKGANIT
-127 VGEWNEYRVPFL
+127 IGEWNEYRIPFL
-139 YSSNG
+139 YSTNG

-150 DARDSKNLSRQIY
+150 DVRDERNLSRQIF
-163 SFHTPEAMETL
+163 SFHTPEALETMFL
-174 FNSNKETALQWLK
+174 TTRENSFQWLK
-187 EKPINTP
+187 NKPIDSP

-209 NLEERKRLMLLAM
+209 NLEEGKRLMLLAM
-222 ATGTGKTFTTVN
+222 ATGTGKTFTAVN

-244 AKRIL
+244 AKRVL

-261 VTAFASF
+261 VTAFASY

-286 FKKEDF
+286 FRREDF
-292 EGEAYD
+292 EGEPFD
-298 PTVLPNSYLTNPD
+298 PSVLPNTYLTIPD
-311 GTKTFLYIC
+311 GSKTFLYIC

-336 GENEENEDDAEKLS
+336 DDDEETEDDEETLV

-398 VAYFNKPIFNY
+398 VAYFKKPIFNY
-409 SLQQAIE
+409 PLQQAIE
-416 EGYLVDYDAV
+416 EGYLVDYDAI
-426 AINSEVLMNGAFLK
+426 AINSNVLMNGAFLK
-440 EGEQVGMIDTETGR
+440 EGEQVGIIDTETGR
-454 EQIDQLEDEREFT
+454 EKIDQLEDEREFT

-472 EKITAPDTNQKI
+472 EKITVPVTNQKI
-484 VEELKKYTDEW
+484 IEELKNYTDEW

-506 IFASNDIP
+506 IFASNDIS

-520 RLVSI
+520 HLVSI
-525 CKSVFNRGDDFVA
+525 CKSVFDRGDDFVA

-567 VDMLSTGVDIPSI
+567 VDMLSTGVDIPSL

-601 GTRKCD
+601 GTRKCE

-632 YNFKIDPPGTETI
+632 YNFKFDPPGTDTV

-662 NAKRLAKRLHR
+662 NARRLSKRLHR
-673 IEKDMSGNARDKF
+673 IEKNMSGNAREKF
-686 ATYIPNGDMGKF
+686 SVFIPNGDMGQF
-698 AELLAKFFE
+698 AKQIAKFFDR
-707 KYK
+707 YK

>member
-1 LKIKIALVNYIAS
+1 
-14 PQMAHFFA
+14 
-22 IAPRIICTL
+22 
-31 RFRIMTYESEKIT
+31 MTYESEKIT

-52 LKASGWLIIPYSEG
+52 LKATGWLIVTYFEG
-66 MDLTI
+66 MVLSD
-71 LTNHTIEELQ
+71 LTNHAIEEFQ
-81 TNSGPADYALVVNGK
+81 TNNGPADYALVVNGK

-116 AKRYSKGANKT
+116 AKRYSKGTNKT
-127 VGEWNEYRVPFL
+127 IGEWNQYHVPFL

-150 DARDSKNLSRQIY
+150 DARENKNLSRQIFG
-163 SFHTPEAMETL
+163 FHTPNAMESL
-174 FNSNKETALQWLK
+174 FNSNRKTAIQWLK
-187 EKPINTP
+187 EKQINNP
-194 GLRPYQKEAIQAFEN
+194 WIRPYQKEAIQAFEN
-209 NLEERKRLMLLAM
+209 NLEEGKRLMLLAM

-286 FKKEDF
+286 FKKDDF
-292 EGEAYD
+292 EDEVYN

-331 KAGAF
+331 KMGAF
-336 GENEENEDDAEKLS
+336 GDDEESDDDVETLS
-350 IPSHAFDLIIAD
+350 IPSHTFDLIIAD

-377 NVLNHFDA
+377 NVLNHFDT

-409 SLQQAIE
+409 PLQQAID
-416 EGYLVDYDAV
+416 EGFLVDYDAV

-440 EGEQVGMIDTETGR
+440 EGEQVGLIDTQTGR
-454 EQIDQLEDEREFT
+454 EKIDQLEDEREFT

-484 VEELKKYTDEW
+484 IEELKKYTDEF
-495 EKRTGRFPKTL
+495 EKERGRFPKTL

-525 CKSVFNRGDDFVA
+525 CKQVFNQGDDFVA

-549 LKKIKEFRNRPN
+549 LKKIKKFRNRPN

-567 VDMLSTGVDIPSI
+567 VDMLSTGVDIPSL
-580 EFIVFLRPVK
+580 EYIVFLRPVK

-607 EIGKTHFVIFDCFNG
+607 DIGKTHFVIFDCFNG

-654 YNNEDRKA
+654 YNNEDRIA
-662 NAKRLAKRLHR
+662 NAKRLSKRLHR

-686 ATYIPNGDMGKF
+686 ATYIPNGDMGQF
-698 AELLAKFFE
+698 AEQVAKFFD

>member
-1 LKIKIALVNYIAS
+1 
-14 PQMAHFFA
+14 MAHFFA

>member
-1 LKIKIALVNYIAS
+1 MI
-14 PQMAHFFA
+14 
-22 IAPRIICTL
+22 
-31 RFRIMTYESEKIT
+31 YESEKIT
-44 RKKRIDQQ
+44 RKVRIDQQ
-52 LKASGWLIIPYSEG
+52 LKAAGWLIIHYSKV
-66 MDLTI
+66 MDFSV
-71 LTNHTIEELQ
+71 LTNHAVEEFE
-81 TNSGPADYALVVNGK
+81 TNNGPADYALVVNGK

-109 AANVLEQ
+109 AQNVLEQ
-116 AKRYSKGANKT
+116 AKRYSKGANIT
-127 VGEWNEYRVPFL
+127 IGEWNQYRIPFL

-144 ELIYYL
+144 ELIYHL
-150 DARDSKNLSRQIY
+150 DVREGNNLSRQVFN
-163 SFHTPEAMETL
+163 FHSPNALEDF
-174 FNSNKETALQWLK
+174 FNVKREGAQNWLR
-187 EKPINTP
+187 ERPIDTQ
-194 GLRPYQKEAIQAFEN
+194 GLRKYQKDAIEAFEKE
-209 NLEERKRLMLLAM
+209 LSEGKRQMLLAM

-234 LVYRMLASGY
+234 LVYRMLASKY

-261 VTAFASF
+261 VTSFASY
-268 DTPRNIKF
+268 DTPLNNKF
-276 KDEYELYSQR
+276 KDEYEMYSQHFR
-286 FKKEDF
+286 KDDF
-292 EGEAYD
+292 EGDAYD

-311 GTKTFLYIC
+311 NTKTFLYIC

-331 KAGAF
+331 KSGAF
-336 GENEENEDDAEKLS
+336 LDVDDTEEDDAEERLS

-398 VAYFNKPIFNY
+398 VGYFGKPIFNY
-409 SLQQAIE
+409 PLQQAID
-416 EGYLVDYDAV
+416 EGFLVDYDAV
-426 AINSEVLMNGAFLK
+426 AINSDVLMHGAFLK
-440 EGEQVGMIDTETGR
+440 EGEQVGIIDTDTGR

-484 VEELKKYTDEW
+484 IEELKTYTDAFES
-495 EKRTGRFPKTL
+495 ERGRFPKIL

-549 LKKIKEFRNRPN
+549 LKKIREFRNRRN

-567 VDMLSTGVDIPSI
+567 VDMLSTGVDIPTL

-607 EIGKTHFVIFDCFNG
+607 DIGKTHFVIFDCFNG
-622 TLIKYFKDAS
+622 TLIRYFKNAS
-632 YNFKIDPPGTETI
+632 YNFIIDPPGTDTI

-654 YNNEDRKA
+654 YNNEDCKA
-662 NAKRLAKRLHR
+662 NAKRLSRRLHR

-698 AELLAKFFE
+698 AEHVAAFFE

>member
-1 LKIKIALVNYIAS
+1 ML
-14 PQMAHFFA
+14 H
-22 IAPRIICTL
+22 
-31 RFRIMTYESEKIT
+31 ESEKIT

-52 LKASGWLIIPYSEG
+52 LKAVGWLIVLYSEG
-66 MDLTI
+66 INLSV
-71 LTNHTIEELQ
+71 LTNHAIEELQ
-81 TNSGPADYALVVNGK
+81 TANGPADYALVVNGQ

-109 AANVLEQ
+109 AQNVLEQ
-116 AKRYSKGANKT
+116 AKRYSRGASKT
-127 VGEWNEYRVPFL
+127 IGEWNGYHIPFL

-144 ELIYYL
+144 ELIYFL
-150 DARDSKNLSRQIY
+150 DVRDEKNISRQVF
-163 SFHTPEAMETL
+163 S
-174 FNSNKETALQWLK
+174 FNSPDALSDKFNTNVNIPFKWLK
-187 EKPINTP
+187 EKPIDNQF
-194 GLRPYQKEAIQAFEN
+194 LRPYQKSAIQAFET
-209 NLEERKRLMLLAM
+209 NLQDGKRLMLLAM

-234 LVYRMLASGY
+234 LVYRILASGY

-276 KDEYELYSQR
+276 KDEYEMYSQKFR
-286 FKKEDF
+286 KDDF
-292 EGEAYD
+292 DGETYD

-311 GTKTFLYIC
+311 GSKTFLYVC

-331 KAGAF
+331 KSAVF
-336 GENEENEDDAEKLS
+336 EGEEEKEEDADEGIK

-370 KETNVWR
+370 KETNIWR

-398 VAYFNKPIFNY
+398 VAYFGKPIFNY
-409 SLQQAIE
+409 PLQTAID
-416 EGYLVDYDAV
+416 EGFLVDYDAV
-426 AINSEVLMNGAFLK
+426 AINSEVLMNGTFLR

-454 EQIDQLEDEREFT
+454 EQIDQLEDERQFT

-484 VEELKKYTDEW
+484 IEELKKYTDDFEA
-495 EKRTGRFPKTL
+495 EKGRFPKTL
-506 IFASNDIP
+506 IFASNDLP

-520 RLVSI
+520 RLVNI
-525 CKSVFNRGDDFVA
+525 CKTIYNRGDDFAA

-549 LKKIKEFRNRPN
+549 LKKIRQFRNRPN

-567 VDMLSTGVDIPSI
+567 VDMLSTGVDIPAL

-622 TLIKYFKDAS
+622 TLIRYFKNAS
-632 YNFKIDPPGTETI
+632 YNFKIDPPGTDSV

-654 YNNEDRKA
+654 YNNEDRKV
-662 NAKRLAKRLHR
+662 NAKRLSKRLHR
-673 IEKDMSGNARDKF
+673 IEKDMNGIAREKF
-686 ATYIPNGDMGKF
+686 STYIPDGDMGRF
-698 AELLAKFFE
+698 AEYLSKFFD